1 MIHFNHAY
9 SGFNVEVSSFIITS
23 SFGQHTIIY
32 NTLQSL
38 IFHSGHFHVEFD
50 HLRSMFLSLEPKT
63 HFLFVQNL
71 KILFFRNIHRER
83 QMKITDLNNKFSVS
97 YS

>member
-1 MIHFNHAY
+1 MYSVRLMIHFNHTY
-9 SGFNVEVSSFIITS
+9 SDFSVEVSSFIITS

-63 HFLFVQNL
+63 YFLFVQNIEIFVFQ
-71 KILFFRNIHRER
+71 K
-83 QMKITDLNNKFSVS
+83 
-97 YS
+97 YSQGAPNEDH